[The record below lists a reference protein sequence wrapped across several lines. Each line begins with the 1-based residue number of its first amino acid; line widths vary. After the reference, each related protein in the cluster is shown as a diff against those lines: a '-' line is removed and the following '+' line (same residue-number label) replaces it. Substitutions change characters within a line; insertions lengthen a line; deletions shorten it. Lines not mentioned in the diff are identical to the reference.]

1 LLDIIAPKAV
11 RSNSSVVFIDGTGK
25 KYYVKGDNLNS
36 SSTLLSR
43 IDTTI
48 VLANPRTKVWATKT
62 QGDMA
67 WSDGGLRPSDVA
79 IIKAW
84 YFTDPNIPDVWKYG
98 TDGAGIFKYTYSGK
112 IIVK

>member
-1 LLDIIAPKAV
+1 MDILVPKSI
-11 RSNSSVVFIDGTGK
+11 RSNGSVVYIDGTGK
-25 KYYVKGDNLNS
+25 GYYAKGDNLNA
-36 SSTLLSR
+36 SSTMLSR
-43 IDTTI
+43 VDTTI
-48 VLANPRTKVWATKT
+48 LLANPRTKVWATKN

-67 WSDGGLRPSDVA
+67 YSDGGLRPSDIA

-84 YFTDPNIPDVWKYG
+84 YFSDPNIPDVWKYG